1 MTMLTAKAGVAAVVH
16 EDVEHAEIVRQKRVI
31 AVGLDVVLTNSPLIK
46 GARGI
51 LLRFPNTRPPSSRE
65 NPCEE

>member
-1 MTMLTAKAGVAAVVH
+1 MTMLTVKVDVEAVVH

-31 AVGLDVVLTNSPLIK
+31 AVGLDAVLTKEELS
-46 GARGI
+46 
-51 LLRFPNTRPPSSRE
+51 FSSRE

>member
-1 MTMLTAKAGVAAVVH
+1 MTTLTVKADVEAVVH
-16 EDVEHAEIVRQKRVI
+16 EDVEHVVTAKKRVI

-51 LLRFPNTRPPSSRE
+51 LLRFLNTRPPSSRE